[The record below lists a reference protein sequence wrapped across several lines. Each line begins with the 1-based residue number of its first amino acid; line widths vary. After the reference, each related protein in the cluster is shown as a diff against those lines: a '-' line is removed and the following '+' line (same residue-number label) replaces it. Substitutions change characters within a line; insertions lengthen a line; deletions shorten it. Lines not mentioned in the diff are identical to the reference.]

1 MIVPSNRLLFWVA
14 VIVLPFA
21 ALGATVPHTLVWVV
35 LGIVALFGI
44 AILDAGLGY
53 NKAGGLT
60 LELPEVVRL
69 SKDRPGT
76 LELLIRN
83 TAMSTQV
90 VRLGFPLPREIE
102 AAQEEMLIRLPAG
115 VETSRVPWRCTP
127 RIRGNYQLRQ
137 ACLEK
142 ASPLGF
148 WALRFQ
154 VLLRTEIRVYPNLF
168 KERKNLAGLFL
179 NRGMLGIHNQRQIG
193 KGREFEKLRE
203 YSPGDSFDEIHW
215 KATARRGRP
224 ITKVFQVE
232 RTQEVYVV
240 LDASRLSARKSTRSA
255 DLGLMDSG
263 ETLLERFITSA
274 LIMGL
279 AAEKQGD
286 FFGVLAF
293 TNKIESFVRAKNG
306 KAHYS
311 ACRDALYTLQPQRVT
326 PDFDELASFIR
337 LRLRRRALLIVLT
350 SLDDP
355 VLAESFIRNMDLLC
369 HQHLVLVNI
378 LKPLDAEPL
387 FAGTPARS
395 IDDLYQRLGGH
406 LQWNGL
412 RELEKNLRRRGTQF
426 NLLENEKMALQ
437 LVEQYI
443 NVKQRQLL

>member
-14 VIVLPFA
+14 IIVLPFA
-21 ALGATVPHTLVWVV
+21 TLAATVPHTLVWAA
-35 LGIVALFGI
+35 LAIVILFGL
-44 AILDAGLGY
+44 AILDAGLGLGRVG
-53 NKAGGLT
+53 ALT

-76 LELLIRN
+76 LDLIIRN
-83 TAMSTQV
+83 PGMSPQV
-90 VRLGFPLPREIE
+90 LRLGLPLPKEIE
-102 AAQEEMLIRLPAG
+102 ATHEEILIRLPAG

-127 RIRGNYQLRQ
+127 RTRGNYPLRQ
-137 ACLEK
+137 ACLERP
-142 ASPLGF
+142 SPLGF
-148 WALRFQ
+148 WALRSQ
-154 VLLRTEIRVYPNLF
+154 LPLRSELRVYPNLF
-168 KERKNLAGLFL
+168 KERKSLASLFL
-179 NRGMLGIHNQRQIG
+179 NRGVLGIHNQRQIG

-215 KATARRGRP
+215 KATARRGHP

-232 RTQEVYVV
+232 RTQEVYVIV
-240 LDASRLSARKSTRSA
+240 DASRLSARKSTRSA
-255 DLGLMDSG
+255 EAGLMDSG
-263 ETLLERFITSA
+263 ETLLERYITCA

-286 FFGVLAF
+286 LFGVLAF

-311 ACRDALYTLQPQRVT
+311 ACRDALYTIQPQRVT

-355 VLAESFIRNMDLLC
+355 VLAESFVRNMELLC

-378 LKPLDAEPL
+378 LKPVDAEPL
-387 FAGTPARS
+387 FTASPVSSVDG
-395 IDDLYQRLGGH
+395 IYQRLGGH
-406 LQWNGL
+406 MQWQGL
-412 RELEKNLRRRGTQF
+412 RELEKNLKRRGTQF
-426 NLLENEKMALQ
+426 HLLENEKMALQ
-437 LVEQYI
+437 LVEQYVG
-443 NVKQRQLL
+443 VKQRQLL